1 MLIILLL
8 ESAVFFRIEI
18 LFFNLHNV
26 MKTVGEAKIQI
37 LLLESAV
44 FFRIEILFF
53 SLHNVMK
60 TVGKAKTKLKNI
72 NCYFYTFL
80 FHKGKSPHW
89 QMKTVLDT
97 VVPSKVTVM

>member
-26 MKTVGEAKIQI
+26 MKRVGEAKIQ
-37 LLLESAV
+37 
-44 FFRIEILFF
+44 
-53 SLHNVMK
+53 
-60 TVGKAKTKLKNI
+60 LKNEK
-72 NCYFYTFL
+72 YHFLFLHFL

-89 QMKTVLDT
+89 RMKTVARYSCAN
-97 VVPSKVTVM
+97 PK